1 LRPVDRGPVPLD
13 DAGNPLTF
21 AHYRDAKFYLVER
34 LGPYCSYCERF
45 LATHIAVE
53 HVEAK
58 STGGGIVDWENFLLA
73 CVNCN
78 SAKGA
83 RSSAGK
89 YLPHTHNTAYAFVY
103 SEGARIE
110 ANPYLSLSE
119 QQTAQETLALL
130 GLNDLQP
137 SSPRDADR
145 RYDDYVEM
153 WNKAEASKRRLSRVR
168 LKQGYVQEYCEEIVE
183 GAHSRGAFSIYRAV
197 FADDPIMLKML
208 LDKFLPHGTRQC
220 CFDADGMTLSDISL

>member
-1 LRPVDRGPVPLD
+1 VDRGPVPLN

-21 AHYRDAKFYLVER
+21 AQYSNAKFYLVVR
-34 LGPYCSYCERF
+34 LGPYCSYCERY

-58 STGGGIVDWENFLLA
+58 STGGGVVDWENFLLA

-83 RSSAGK
+83 KSSTGK
-89 YLPHTHNTAYAFVY
+89 YLPHTHNTSHAFVY
-103 SEGARIE
+103 AEGARIV
-110 ANPYLSLSE
+110 ANSTLSQSE
-119 QQTAQETLALL
+119 QKIAEATLALL
-130 GLNDLQP
+130 GLDDLQP

-145 RYDDYVEM
+145 RYDDYIEM
-153 WNKAEASKRRLSRVR
+153 WNKAEASKRRLGRVR
-168 LKQGYVQEYCEEIVE
+168 LKHGDVQEYCEEIVE

-197 FADDPIMLKML
+197 FADDLEILKML
-208 LDKFLPHGTRQC
+208 FDKFLSHGIQQC
-220 CFDADGMTLSDISL
+220 CFDADGATNPDISL

>member
-1 LRPVDRGPVPLD
+1 VPVDT
-13 DAGNPLTF
+13 AGNPLTF
-21 AHYRDAKFYLVER
+21 AQYRDAKFYLVER
-34 LGPYCSYCERF
+34 LGSYCSYCERF

-103 SEGARIE
+103 REGARIE
-110 ANPYLSLSE
+110 ANPHLSLAE
-119 QQTAQETLALL
+119 QQMAQETLALL

-137 SSPRDADR
+137 SNPRDADR

-168 LKQGYVQEYCEEIVE
+168 SKQGDVQEYCEEIVE

-197 FADDPIMLKML
+197 FADDPIMLQML
-208 LDKFLPHGTRQC
+208 LERFTVHGTRRD
-220 CFDADGMTLSDISL
+220 CFDTGGVTKQKISIDISI